1 MKLHEYQ
8 AKELFARYGL
18 PVPEG
23 QTATTGEEG
32 MAIADRLGYPVAIK
46 AQVHAGGRGKA
57 GGVRLARNR
66 AEAGEALEAILDM
79 TLRTAQTGER
89 GLPVRRV
96 LVEKGA
102 EIRQEFYLS
111 ILPDRASGT
120 MLIIGSGEGGMNIEE
135 VAARTPERIA
145 RIHVH
150 PLAGLQPFHVR
161 RLAFELALN
170 DAQERSFFDLMTGL
184 YRAVTEND
192 LLLAEINPLVFTAD
206 KTFLLLDAKAEVD
219 SSSLF
224 RHRDLAAL
232 RDDAD
237 RDPLELKAARYN
249 LNYIRLDGNIGTMV
263 NGAGLAMATM
273 DMIKRAGAA
282 PANFLDVGGGA
293 NAVMIEHGFRILL
306 SDPRVRAILINI
318 FGGIL
323 RCDVLARGVVEAA
336 RATAIDIPLVVRMEG
351 TNVDEGRRI
360 LTDSGL
366 ELITATDLRDAA
378 ARIAAI
384 AARL

>member
-8 AKELFARYGL
+8 AKELFACHGL

-23 QTATTGEEG
+23 ETAETVAEG
-32 MAIADRLGYPVAIK
+32 LAVAERLGYPVAIK

-66 AEAGEALEAILDM
+66 AEAGEALEAILNM
-79 TLRTAQTGER
+79 ILRTAQTGEQ
-89 GLPVRRV
+89 GLPVRQV
-96 LVEKGA
+96 LVEKGVA
-102 EIRQEFYLS
+102 IRQEFYLS

-145 RIHVH
+145 RIHVD

-161 RLAFELALN
+161 RLAFELALS
-170 DAQERSFFDLMTGL
+170 DVQERSFFDLMTGL

-206 KTFLLLDAKAEVD
+206 DTFLLLDAKAEID

-232 RDDAD
+232 RDDTD
-237 RDPLELKAARYN
+237 RDPLERKAARYN

-273 DMIKRAGAA
+273 DLIKRAGAA

-293 NAVMIEHGFRILL
+293 NAVMIRHGFGILL
-306 SDPRVRAILINI
+306 ADPRVRAILINI

-336 RATAIDIPLVVRMEG
+336 RATAVNIPVVVRMEG
-351 TNVDEGRRI
+351 TNVEEGRRI
-360 LTDSGL
+360 LADSGL
-366 ELITATDLRDAA
+366 ELINAVDIRDAA
-378 ARIAAI
+378 AKIAAM
-384 AARL
+384 AGRL

>member
-8 AKELFARYGL
+8 AKELFACHGL
-18 PVPEG
+18 PVPGGETAETVAEG
-23 QTATTGEEG
+23 LAVAE
-32 MAIADRLGYPVAIK
+32 RLGYPVAIK

-66 AEAGEALEAILDM
+66 AEAGEALKAILNM
-79 TLRTAQTGER
+79 TLRTAQTGDQ
-89 GLPVRRV
+89 GLPVRQV
-96 LVEKGA
+96 LVEKGVA
-102 EIRQEFYLS
+102 IRQEFYLS

-145 RIHVH
+145 RIHVD

-161 RLAFELALN
+161 RLAFELALS
-170 DAQERSFFDLMTGL
+170 DVQERSFFDLMTGL

-206 KTFLLLDAKAEVD
+206 ETFLLLDAKAEVD

-232 RDDAD
+232 RDDTD
-237 RDPLELKAARYN
+237 RDPLERKAARYN

-273 DMIKRAGAA
+273 DLIKRAGAA

-293 NAVMIEHGFRILL
+293 NAVMIRHGFGILL
-306 SDPRVRAILINI
+306 ADPRVRAILINI

-336 RATAIDIPLVVRMEG
+336 RATAVNIPVVVRMEG
-351 TNVDEGRRI
+351 TNVEEGRRI
-360 LTDSGL
+360 LADSGL
-366 ELITATDLRDAA
+366 ELINAVDIRDAA
-378 ARIAAI
+378 AKIAAM
-384 AARL
+384 AGRL

>member
-8 AKELFARYGL
+8 AKELLARYGL

-23 QTATTGEEG
+23 RV
-32 MAIADRLGYPVAIK
+32 ADSVEAGLQAADHLGYPVAIK

-57 GGVRLARNR
+57 GGVRLAHNR
-66 AEAGEALEAILDM
+66 DEAGEALAAILGM

-89 GLPVRRV
+89 GCRVRRV
-96 LVEKGA
+96 LVERGA
-102 EIRQEFYLS
+102 AIHHEFYLS

-120 MLIIGSGEGGMNIEE
+120 MMVIGSTEGGMDIEE
-135 VAARTPERIA
+135 VAARTPDRIS
-145 RIHVH
+145 RIRVD
-150 PLAGLQPFHVR
+150 PLTGLQPFHIR
-161 RLAFELALN
+161 RLAFELDLT
-170 DAQERSFFDLMTGL
+170 DSQEKQFFDLLRNL
-184 YRAVTEND
+184 YRAVTDND

-206 KTFLLLDAKAEVD
+206 GTFLLLDAKAEVD
-219 SSSLF
+219 GNSLF

-232 RDDAD
+232 RDDSD
-237 RDPLELKAARYN
+237 RDLLELEAARYK
-249 LNYIRLDGNIGTMV
+249 LNYIRLEGTIGTMV

-273 DMIKRAGAA
+273 DLIKRAGGA

-323 RCDVLARGVVEAA
+323 RCDVLARGVVAA
-336 RATAIDIPLVVRMEG
+336 ATATAVDIPVVVRMEG
-351 TNVDEGRRI
+351 TNVEEGRRI
-360 LTDSGL
+360 LADSDL
-366 ELITATDLRDAA
+366 ELVTATDLADAA
-378 ARIAAI
+378 EKIAGI

>member
-8 AKELFARYGL
+8 AKELFACHGL
-18 PVPEG
+18 PVPGGETAETVAEG
-23 QTATTGEEG
+23 LAVAE
-32 MAIADRLGYPVAIK
+32 RLGYPVAIK

-66 AEAGEALEAILDM
+66 AEAGEALEAILNM
-79 TLRTAQTGER
+79 ILRTAQTGEQ
-89 GLPVRRV
+89 GLPVRQV
-96 LVEKGA
+96 LVEKGVA
-102 EIRQEFYLS
+102 IRQEFYLS

-145 RIHVH
+145 RIHVD

-161 RLAFELALN
+161 RLAFELALS
-170 DAQERSFFDLMTGL
+170 DVQERSFFDLMTGL

-206 KTFLLLDAKAEVD
+206 DTFLLLDAKAEVD

-232 RDDAD
+232 RDDTD
-237 RDPLELKAARYN
+237 RDPLERKAARYN

-273 DMIKRAGAA
+273 DLIKRAGAA

-293 NAVMIEHGFRILL
+293 NAVMIRHGFGILL
-306 SDPRVRAILINI
+306 ADPRVRAILINI

-336 RATAIDIPLVVRMEG
+336 RATAVNIPVVVRMEG
-351 TNVDEGRRI
+351 TNVEEGRRI
-360 LTDSGL
+360 LADSGL
-366 ELITATDLRDAA
+366 ELINAVDIRDAA
-378 ARIAAI
+378 AKIAAM
-384 AARL
+384 AGRL